1 MKKIS
6 VLLLSLAMLDKSGQ
20 PSALTYRTDG
30 NTMIMTDDNGVETK
44 LTRIE

>member
-6 VLLLSLAMLDKSGQ
+6 VLLFSLAMLDKSGQ
-20 PSALTYRTDG
+20 PSALTYKTYG
-30 NTMIMTDDNGVETK
+30 NTMIMTGDNDVKTK